1 MKYLTS
7 AQNDTLKSL
16 VRLASRPAERRK
28 SGLLVLEGL
37 HLVDAWLARQPRLEQ
52 LFVREDALAHPE
64 VTALLARLS
73 ADTPVAVVPA
83 ALLGKASEL
92 ASPAEVIA
100 LAPIPVPAPY
110 HGGSVLL
117 LDDVQDPGNLGTL
130 LRTAAAAD
138 VRRVYLSAGCA
149 DVWSGK
155 ALRAGM
161 GAQFALDLHER
172 AALPAVLQAFA
183 GRKVVTHLE
192 GSVPLWSLDL
202 TGDVAFVFGNEGAGV
217 SAAVL
222 DCALD
227 RVIIPMPGVA
237 ESLNVAA
244 AAAICLFER
253 VRQCS

>member
-37 HLVDAWLARQPRLEQ
+37 HLVDAWLARQPRLDQ

-130 LRTAAAAD
+130 LRTAAANGQCAVEYRSVVERD
-138 VRRVYLSAGCA
+138 GCVA
-149 DVWSGK
+149 VQ
-155 ALRAGM
+155 R
-161 GAQFALDLHER
+161 GAVGSSQR
-172 AALPAVLQAFA
+172 TAAQRQVVAYHQGAAIEGGAAAVA
-183 GRKVVTHLE
+183 V
-192 GSVPLWSLDL
+192 
-202 TGDVAFVFGNEGAGV
+202 AGV
-217 SAAVL
+217 
-222 DCALD
+222 
-227 RVIIPMPGVA
+227 
-237 ESLNVAA
+237 
-244 AAAICLFER
+244 
-253 VRQCS
+253 